1 MFARQTPPDLRELL
15 APNVAAANKV
25 LANLETNDPDDEAWR
40 NKTFAL
46 FPPRMSQRIAREYE
60 ELFVFSGEQTANL
73 YLLEHWERVRK
84 VAIPIQANEVELEQL
99 AKRFANEMRQTVM
112 LIPDDVTA
120 LVRIWKLAESY
131 GIAPPS
137 PDDPNITIRGA
148 LNRLYDDAWWLRQLR
163 KAQARRLE
171 EEAIGLGMVHSHAA
185 PYVSDETLQR
195 HTAQKTRNRRILAK
209 MVLINEENQAFLMKD
224 IASKGM
230 SNPVNRRNELM
241 AWLSGFENIAD
252 SLGHVAAFLTIT
264 CPSRMHARLSKSG
277 DANPKYDGTTPR
289 EAQAYLTKLWSKI
302 RAKLKRDEI
311 QIYGFRVAEPHQD
324 GTPHWHLLVFMAPE
338 SVEPLRQVFLQYA
351 LQEDADEAGARQRR
365 FTWQDIDKSKGSA
378 VGYIAKYISKN
389 IDAYGIDEDETGLE
403 AKGAAE
409 RVNAWASTW
418 GIRQF
423 QQFGGPSVGIWRELR
438 RANGGVPEGVLKQAL
453 EAADEGD
460 WSLFLQALGGPTPKR
475 KDIPIQLA
483 KEEQNDT
490 GKYGDPKGKKI
501 IGVKTEA
508 FTLKTRIHTWRILL
522 VSSNGVCIVSDTI
535 IEAAQQEAPAP
546 RAPAGAH
553 GADAFA
559 AKPPLAKFR
568 CPFFPI
574 LSATPSPLLCLTPTS
589 CAMKRGSLNKVHLRY
604 CEGK

>member
-1 MFARQTPPDLRELL
+1 MLL
-15 APNVAAANKV
+15 
-25 LANLETNDPDDEAWR
+25 NLEYDDPETHLWR
-40 NKTFAL
+40 NEIFSY
-46 FPPRMSQRIAREYE
+46 FPPRFAQRLAREYE
-60 ELFVFSGEQTANL
+60 EKLVFDGEQAANL
-73 YLLEHWERVRK
+73 YLLDHRERIRK
-84 VAIPIQANEVELEQL
+84 GWIPINANEYELEQL
-99 AKRFANEMRQTVM
+99 AKKFSYEMRRLVM
-112 LIPDDVTA
+112 PISDDA
-120 LVRIWKLAESY
+120 EAAIFLWNLAYSY
-131 GIAPPS
+131 GITPPS

-148 LNRLYDDAWWLRQLR
+148 IKRLCDDEWWLRQLR
-163 KAQARRLE
+163 KTQSRRLE
-171 EEAIGLGMVHSHAA
+171 KEAIGLGMVHSHAA

-195 HTAQKTRNRRILAK
+195 HTAQKKRNRRILSK

-224 IASKGM
+224 IADKGV

-241 AWLSGFENIAD
+241 ARLSGFEKIAD

-277 DANPKYDGTTPR
+277 DANPKYDGTSPK
-289 EAQAYLTKLWSKI
+289 EAQDYLTNLWSKI
-302 RAKLKRDEI
+302 RAKLKRDDI

-338 SVEPLRQVFLQYA
+338 SIEPLRQVFRQYA

-365 FTWQDIDKSKGSA
+365 FTWQDIDKEKGSA

-389 IDAYGIDEDETGLE
+389 IDAYGINEDETGLE
-403 AKGAAE
+403 AKGVAE

-423 QQFGGPSVGIWRELR
+423 QQFGGVSVGLWRELR
-438 RANGGVPEGVLKQAL
+438 RANGETPEGVLKQAL

-460 WSLFLQALGGPTPKR
+460 WSQFLQVLGGPAPKR
-475 KDIPIQLA
+475 KDVPIQLA
-483 KEEQNDT
+483 KEEQHET
-490 GKYGDPKGKKI
+490 GKYGDPMGKKI
-501 IGVKTEA
+501 IGVKTEE

-522 VSSNGVCIVSDTI
+522 ISSNGVHVVIDTT

-559 AKPPLAKFR
+559 AKPPLEF
-568 CPFFPI
+568 CQ
-574 LSATPSPLLCLTPTS
+574 
-589 CAMKRGSLNKVHLRY
+589 
-604 CEGK
+604 